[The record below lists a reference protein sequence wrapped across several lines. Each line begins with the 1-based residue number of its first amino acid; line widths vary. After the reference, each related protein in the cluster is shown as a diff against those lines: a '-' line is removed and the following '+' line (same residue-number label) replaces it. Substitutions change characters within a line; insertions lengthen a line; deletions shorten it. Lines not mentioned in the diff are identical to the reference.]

1 MMGLQGVPSFFP
13 VGMTPAII
21 PAVIPA
27 VIKDM
32 EKRERSHQFKR
43 AHIHEPG
50 KNLFSCP
57 MSNKLKNFTKL
68 DLFLSVRYAI

>member
-1 MMGLQGVPSFFP
+1 MGLDGVPSFFP
-13 VGMTPAII
+13 VAMTPPII

-32 EKRERSHQFKR
+32 EKRERSQQFKR
-43 AHIHEPG
+43 AQNHEPG

-57 MSNKLKNFTKL
+57 IINELKNLMKHGFE
-68 DLFLSVRYAI
+68 LF